1 MNRFRIVADSS
12 CGLLT
17 PDGAYFVSVPLTIR
31 TDTEEFR
38 DDAFLDVNEMAVP
51 ARCLNGRNIQG
62 TRQIINDRVHK
73 GLNALVAIR

>member
-12 CGLLT
+12 CDLLT

-38 DDAFLDVNEMAVP
+38 DDAFLDVNEMVTVL
-51 ARCLNGRNIQG
+51 RG
-62 TRQIINDRVHK
+62 TGGVLTVHVRISPIGK
-73 GLNALVAIR
+73 MPSVSVAM

>member
-12 CGLLT
+12 CDLLT

-38 DDAFLDVNEMAVP
+38 DDAFLDVNEMVTVLRGTGGAFLQCMSEYRRLG
-51 ARCLNGRNIQG
+51 RCLR
-62 TRQIINDRVHK
+62 
-73 GLNALVAIR
+73 